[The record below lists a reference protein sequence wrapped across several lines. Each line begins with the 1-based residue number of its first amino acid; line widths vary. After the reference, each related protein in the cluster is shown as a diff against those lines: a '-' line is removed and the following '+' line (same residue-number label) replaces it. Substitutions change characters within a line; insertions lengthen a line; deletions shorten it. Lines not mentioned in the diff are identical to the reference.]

1 MKTDEIKAW
10 ARTTGALVD
19 VATPEDHNAQA
30 QVERPIRTL
39 TEASRAILTHGNGDN
54 IKLWPVGVL
63 SAMRALCL
71 LPTKKL
77 MVVRPRKGDKQIAR
91 PPTPHEGWSGRS
103 YDSYKAQWGTIVTP
117 LCEAMMFLS
126 KQKRGSKTENPGVPC
141 IVLGPAYDNSLELNA
156 HLVARYSDGK
166 RMRAQYIFANED
178 RLPLKDGASP
188 GLVMHPSI
196 LALQNTAARSA
207 GIRNTLPMSHL
218 RSVEPR
224 GDMATAQDL
233 QRDTR
238 LTAIVDEED
247 EEKAIEQSDQPGE
260 DLGVDPAPLVE
271 LEETQGGES
280 DNIDG
285 KEGDSE
291 PDLATPPHEQDPDM
305 TSMPSLED
313 VARTDLLRVELP
325 YHVKDRGRQSCQSK
339 QERRLKRRSECRS
352 LWR

>member
-1 MKTDEIKAW
+1 
-10 ARTTGALVD
+10 
-19 VATPEDHNAQA
+19 
-30 QVERPIRTL
+30 
-39 TEASRAILTHGNGDN
+39 
-54 IKLWPVGVL
+54 
-63 SAMRALCL
+63 
-71 LPTKKL
+71 
-77 MVVRPRKGDKQIAR
+77 
-91 PPTPHEGWSGRS
+91 
-103 YDSYKAQWGTIVTP
+103 
-117 LCEAMMFLS
+117 
-126 KQKRGSKTENPGVPC
+126 
-141 IVLGPAYDNSLELNA
+141 
-156 HLVARYSDGK
+156 
-166 RMRAQYIFANED
+166 
-178 RLPLKDGASP
+178 
-188 GLVMHPSI
+188 
-196 LALQNTAARSA
+196 
-207 GIRNTLPMSHL
+207 
-218 RSVEPR
+218 
-224 GDMATAQDL
+224 MATAQDL

-339 QERRLKRRSECRS
+339 HERRRKQKLRRSECRS